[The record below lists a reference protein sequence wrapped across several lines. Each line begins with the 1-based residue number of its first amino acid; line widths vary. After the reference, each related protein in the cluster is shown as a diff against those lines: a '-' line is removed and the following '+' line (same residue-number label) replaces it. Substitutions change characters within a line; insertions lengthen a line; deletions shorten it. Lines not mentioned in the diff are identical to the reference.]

1 MHENR
6 PRRRSFFRFENEDDD
21 EDDDDFQGSRVLA
34 DVQQQLSWKWL
45 VVGASALALLSVV
58 VGMGVGVMDNRII
71 CRGVH
76 VSGAHVGGLT
86 PEQAQVKLQASLS
99 KRLNQPVTLT
109 HHHLRWK
116 ITPSKIGIAFDFPAT
131 VARAH
136 RVGKEGSWLEQ
147 LRARI
152 QVMRHGR
159 DVQPTLVMDAKMPR
173 RFQSLTAIVNKPP
186 VNAEAALQD
195 DAVRIVPE
203 RLGVELDT
211 VETARR
217 VLTSVGNGRRAV
229 PIELAVKTAA
239 PKVTA
244 HDLTDING
252 VLASYTTRFNPGKRN
267 RTHNLRLAAGYV
279 DKTFIPPGGTF
290 SYNTAI
296 GPRLEKNGYKPAP
309 IFANNEIVQE
319 VGGGICQ
326 VATTTYNAALLS
338 GLDIRARMP
347 HSRPVDYAP
356 RGRDATVYYG
366 QQDLK
371 FSNPLPHP
379 IYLRA
384 KVSGN
389 KVTVW
394 ILGNAAD
401 KQDVQIVQ
409 SKESRIPAGVV
420 KVADPQLPPGKEV
433 AVKSGRSG
441 YRVTVVRLMTTPQG
455 KKLES
460 FSSYYPPQNTVVRVG
475 VAPPQA
481 GDSDA
486 NPKAP
491 AVSDLAG

>member
-1 MHENR
+1 MK
-6 PRRRSFFRFENEDDD
+6 
-21 EDDDDFQGSRVLA
+21 
-34 DVQQQLSWKWL
+34 QQLPWKWL
-45 VVGASALALLSVV
+45 VVSASALALLSVV
-58 VGMGVGVMDNRII
+58 VGIGVGVMDNRII

-76 VSGAHVGGLT
+76 VSDVDVGGLT
-86 PEQAQVKLQASLS
+86 PEQARFKLQASLS
-99 KRLNQPVTLT
+99 ERLNKPATLT
-109 HHHLRWK
+109 HNHLRWK
-116 ITPSKIGIAFDFPAT
+116 ITPSKIGIAFDFPET
-131 VARAH
+131 VSRAH
-136 RVGKEGSWLEQ
+136 RVGKEGGWLEQ

-159 DVQPTLVMDAKMPR
+159 DVQPSLVMDAKTPR
-173 RFQSLTAIVNKPP
+173 HFQSLTAVVNKPP
-186 VNAEAALQD
+186 VNAEAALQGN
-195 DAVRIVPE
+195 AVRIIPE
-203 RLGVELDT
+203 RVGVELNST
-211 VETARR
+211 ETARR
-217 VLTSVGNGRRAV
+217 VLTSVGNGSHAV
-229 PIELAVKTAA
+229 PIELAVKTSA

-244 HDLTDING
+244 RDLADLNA
-252 VLASYTTRFNPGKRN
+252 VLAAYTTRFNPGKRN

-279 DKTFIPPGGTF
+279 DKTFIPSSGTF

-326 VATTTYNAALLS
+326 VATTIYNTALLS

-371 FSNPLPHP
+371 FTNPLPHP

-394 ILGNAAD
+394 VLGNAAD

-409 SKESRIPAGVV
+409 TKESRIPASVV
-420 KVADPQLPPGKEV
+420 KVTDPQLPPGKEV

-441 YRVTVVRLMTTPQG
+441 YRVTVVRLMTTPKG
-455 KKLES
+455 KKQES

-475 VAPPQA
+475 AAPPQV

-486 NPKAP
+486 HSKTP
-491 AVSDLAG
+491 AASDLAG